1 MSNILFV
8 KTFVDSGMGA
18 SIPEVDLFISASFLE
33 QKYPDINKY
42 VFFNTGYDLTYEDDF
57 SKCVND
63 NNIDIIL
70 FSTNVWETELL
81 HKLSK
86 FAKQVNTGIHVI
98 VSGQLASIVKD
109 KLLQD
114 TNIDFVI
121 YGESFVTF
129 RELAAALAG
138 KLPFRDI
145 EGICYREKQKT
156 VTNNSR
162 GFYDNVDEFVIVDKI
177 WNLIDIK
184 KYGKNQGW
192 NGINKKKYY
201 IPVTA
206 SFGCPFGCSY
216 CTNRMY
222 LGQKFRKRSV
232 KKIVDEIQCLTEKF
246 NIGEI
251 HFFDAVF
258 NFDLKWSKELLKEI
272 IDRDMNLSIAFP
284 HGLRVDRMDEELID
298 LFKRAGVYKVTYAVE
313 TASARLQKQI
323 NKNLDLDSAKD
334 IIKLTSE
341 KGIIVCGYFML
352 GFDNET
358 EDEMMMTISY
368 ACNSKFDIASFF
380 KYSHLYES
388 AGKQYSEKAGG
399 FMDFSYFSN
408 NLNSLDSLTVNNFIL
423 LAQRMFYLNLR
434 RLMKLFF
441 KSERKWKFLFQTLKA
456 FSIILQGYLLSKIYY
471 GLKKDKT
478 YNG

>member
-1 MSNILFV
+1 
-8 KTFVDSGMGA
+8 MGA
-18 SIPEVDLFISASFLE
+18 SLPEIDLFISASFLE
-33 QKYPDINKY
+33 QKYPDIHKY
-42 VFFNTGYDLTYEDDF
+42 VFFNTGYDFACDDDF
-57 SKCVND
+57 LKCVKD
-63 NNIDIIL
+63 NNVNVIL
-70 FSTNVWETELL
+70 FSTNIWETELL

-86 FAKQVNTGIHVI
+86 LAKHINKGIHVI

-114 TNIDFVI
+114 ANIDFVI

-129 RELAAALAG
+129 RDLAAALER
-138 KLPFRDI
+138 KQPLKDI

-156 VTNNSR
+156 ITNNSR
-162 GFYDNVDEFVIVDKI
+162 GFYDNVDEFIIADKI
-177 WNLIDIK
+177 WNLVDIK

-206 SFGCPFGCSY
+206 SFGCPFECSY

-246 NIGEI
+246 NINEI

-258 NFDLKWSKELLKEI
+258 NFDLKWSKELFKEI
-272 IDRDMNLSIAFP
+272 INRNMNLSIAFP

-298 LFKRAGVYKVTYAVE
+298 LFKKAGVYKVTYAVE

-323 NKNLDLDSAKD
+323 NKNLDLDSAKN

-341 KGIIVCGYFML
+341 KNIIVCGYFML
-352 GFDNET
+352 GFDTET
-358 EDEMMMTISY
+358 EKEMMMTISY

-388 AGKQYSEKAGG
+388 VNKQYNEKSVG

-408 NLNSLDSLTVNNFIL
+408 NLNSSDSLKLNSFIL

-441 KSERKWKFLFQTLKA
+441 KSERKGKFLLQTLKA
-456 FSIILQGYLLSKIYY
+456 LSIILQGYLLSKIYY
-471 GLKKDKT
+471 GLKKDKV
-478 YNG
+478 